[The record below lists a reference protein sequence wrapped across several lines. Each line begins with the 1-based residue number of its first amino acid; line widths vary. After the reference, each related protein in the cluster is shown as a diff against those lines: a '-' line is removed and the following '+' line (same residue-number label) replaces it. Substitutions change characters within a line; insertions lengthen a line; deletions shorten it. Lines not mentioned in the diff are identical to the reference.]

1 VGDETTSDSGRVKF
15 GFWEAEMGNIAW
27 KGAIPEM
34 KLFVVG
40 LLAFTGVA
48 FGADIVSYH
57 DGTLVSLPVQASGT
71 NYTGI
76 SERTRDDYQAEYMV
90 KSEGI
95 LYVLTPASNTTASI
109 AERATLGWSKAFS
122 KNSSLYHQ
130 PPGAPLQLRDDGKHL
145 FVKVGNRESMYTAIE
160 AR

>member
-1 VGDETTSDSGRVKF
+1 
-15 GFWEAEMGNIAW
+15 
-27 KGAIPEM
+27 M

-48 FGADIVSYH
+48 FAADIAPVSYH
-57 DGTLVSLPVQASGT
+57 DGILVSLPGRGSGS
-71 NYTGI
+71 NDPGI
-76 SERTRDDYQAEYMV
+76 SEQFRVDYQAEYLV

-95 LYVLTPASNTTASI
+95 LYALTPVSNATGSI

-130 PPGAPLQLRDDGKHL
+130 LPGAPLQLRDDGKHL